1 MREKENKDT
10 EFERIHYNEL
20 DRERNAYL
28 EKIFHENDIMN
39 QLYQLREIESEG
51 ARQWT
56 VILAQKLIT
65 EGVDT
70 REW

>member
-1 MREKENKDT
+1 MRENK
-10 EFERIHYNEL
+10 EFEHEQYTEL

-28 EKIFHENDIMN
+28 EQIFNENDILN
-39 QLYQLREIESEG
+39 QLYSLRKMESEG

-56 VILAQKLIT
+56 VILAQKLRA

-70 REW
+70 RE

>member
-10 EFERIHYNEL
+10 EFERTQYTEI
-20 DRERNAYL
+20 DRERNKYL
-28 EKIFHENDIMN
+28 EQIFHENDILD
-39 QLYQLREIESEG
+39 QLYALREIETEG

-70 REW
+70 RE

>member
-1 MREKENKDT
+1 MRENK
-10 EFERIHYNEL
+10 EFEHEQYTEL

-28 EKIFHENDIMN
+28 EQIFNENDILN
-39 QLYQLREIESEG
+39 QLYSLREMESEG

-56 VILAQKLIT
+56 VILAQKLRA

-70 REW
+70 RE

>member
-1 MREKENKDT
+1 MRENNDT
-10 EFERIHYNEL
+10 DFERTHYAEL

-28 EKIFHENDIMN
+28 EQIFHENDIMN

-56 VILAQKLIT
+56 VILAQKLID

-70 REW
+70 RE

>member
-1 MREKENKDT
+1 MNQEDYDKM
-10 EFERIHYNEL
+10 HYAEL

-28 EKIFHENDIMN
+28 EQIFHENDILD
-39 QLYQLREIESEG
+39 QLYALREIESEG

-70 REW
+70 RE

>member
-1 MREKENKDT
+1 MRENKDT
-10 EFERIHYNEL
+10 DFERTSYTEL

-28 EKIFHENDIMN
+28 EQIFHENDILN
-39 QLYQLREIESEG
+39 QLYSLREMESEG

-56 VILAQKLIT
+56 VILAQRLID

-70 REW
+70 RE

>member
-10 EFERIHYNEL
+10 EFERTQYTKI
-20 DRERNAYL
+20 DRERNEYL
-28 EKIFHENDIMN
+28 KQIFHENDIMN
-39 QLYQLREIESEG
+39 QLYTLREMESEG

-56 VILAQKLIT
+56 VILAQKLIN

-70 REW
+70 RE

>member
-10 EFERIHYNEL
+10 EFERTQYTEL
-20 DRERNAYL
+20 DRERNKYL
-28 EKIFHENDIMN
+28 EQIFHENDILD
-39 QLYQLREIESEG
+39 QLYALREIETEG

-70 REW
+70 RE

>member
-1 MREKENKDT
+1 MRENKDT
-10 EFERIHYNEL
+10 EYERQNYTEL

-39 QLYQLREIESEG
+39 QLYQLREMETEG

-56 VILAQKLIT
+56 VILAQKLIDQ
-65 EGVDT
+65 GVDT
-70 REW
+70 RG

>member
-1 MREKENKDT
+1 MRENKDT
-10 EFERIHYNEL
+10 EFEHERYTEL

-28 EKIFHENDIMN
+28 EQIFNENDILN
-39 QLYQLREIESEG
+39 QLYSLREMESEG

-56 VILAQKLIT
+56 VILAQKLRD

-70 REW
+70 RE

>member
-10 EFERIHYNEL
+10 EFERTHYTKI

-28 EKIFHENDIMN
+28 EQIFHENDIMN

-56 VILAQKLIT
+56 VILAQKLRD

-70 REW
+70 RE

>member
-1 MREKENKDT
+1 MRENKDT
-10 EFERIHYNEL
+10 DFERTHYTEI

-28 EKIFHENDIMN
+28 EQIFHENDILD
-39 QLYQLREIESEG
+39 QLYALREIESEG

-56 VILAQKLIT
+56 VILAQKLID

-70 REW
+70 RE

>member
-1 MREKENKDT
+1 MNQEDYDKM
-10 EFERIHYNEL
+10 HYAEL
-20 DRERNAYL
+20 DRERNEYL
-28 EKIFHENDIMN
+28 EQIFHENDILD
-39 QLYQLREIESEG
+39 QLYALRETEG

-70 REW
+70 RE

>member
-10 EFERIHYNEL
+10 EFERTQYTEL
-20 DRERNAYL
+20 DRERNKYL
-28 EKIFHENDIMN
+28 EQIFHENDILD
-39 QLYQLREIESEG
+39 QLYALREIESEG

-70 REW
+70 RE